1 MTQLIAIFLG
11 GGLGS
16 LARFGV
22 GKLVSTNF
30 SGHFPLGTLSANV
43 LSCVVMGLALGLYA
57 DKVLAE
63 PWLRA
68 FVVVGFCGGFSTFS
82 TFSLETQQLL
92 RDGHTLAAVLNI
104 AISVAFCIA
113 ILVWLTRQPST

>member
-1 MTQLIAIFLG
+1 MMQLVAIFIG

-22 GKLVSTNF
+22 GKLVSANF

-43 LSCVVMGLALGLYA
+43 LSCVVMGLALGLFS
-57 DKVLAE
+57 DKVLAD
-63 PWLRA
+63 PWLKA
-68 FVVVGFCGGFSTFS
+68 FVVIGFCGGFSTFS
-82 TFSLETQQLL
+82 TFSFETQQLL

-104 AISVAFCIA
+104 AISVAFCVA
-113 ILVWLTRQPST
+113 LLMWLTKQPAS